1 MTLEIL
7 TPEKKLYSGEAS
19 AVTLPGIDGKFQ
31 LLERHAPII
40 SALGKGK
47 LVYKSATGVNEIEI
61 LSSRSGSWTY
71 RSYDYSRIAFRAEN
85 NRND

>member
-47 LVYKSATGVNEIEI
+47 VVYKSVTGVNEIEI
-61 LSSRSGSWTY
+61 SGG
-71 RSYDYSRIAFRAEN
+71 FAECQSN
-85 NRND
+85 KVIVLEEGALA

>member
-31 LLERHAPII
+31 LLENTLLLSLP
-40 SALGKGK
+40 
-47 LVYKSATGVNEIEI
+47 LVKVK
-61 LSSRSGSWTY
+61 
-71 RSYDYSRIAFRAEN
+71 
-85 NRND
+85 